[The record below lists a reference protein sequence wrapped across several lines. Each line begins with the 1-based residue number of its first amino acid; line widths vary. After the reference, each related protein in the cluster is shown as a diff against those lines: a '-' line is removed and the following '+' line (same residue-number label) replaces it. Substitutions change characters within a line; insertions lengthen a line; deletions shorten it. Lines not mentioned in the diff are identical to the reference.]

1 MGDICLG
8 AYPTLQDAEDAK
20 AARPEP
26 DEQLGVVEDG
36 DPEHPFRVWWLRS
49 LI

>member
-8 AYPTLQDAEDAK
+8 AYATLQDAEAAK

-26 DEQLGVVEDG
+26 AEDLRVIEDG
-36 DPEHPFRVWWLRS
+36 ESEAAFRVWWSRPD
-49 LI
+49 